1 MNEFLLQLMTG
12 ALDDR
17 EVIEVFN
24 DRDAEGNLTVILL
37 HNNVPVMLQDKE
49 ATSYL
54 AWRRGWEQPLPVDSV
69 GIVT

>member
-37 HNNVPVMLQDKE
+37 YHNVPVMLQDEE
-49 ATSYL
+49 AMSYL